1 MAVGQREGSGLSTPN
16 TARKAEN
23 DSQGAA
29 VGGAEGWK
37 IVDIHGRGFQL
48 KGTHKI
54 RSENSKWTLREDEEL
69 DSGGQI

>member
-1 MAVGQREGSGLSTPN
+1 M
-16 TARKAEN
+16 
-23 DSQGAA
+23 
-29 VGGAEGWK
+29 GGAEGWK